1 MNDAM
6 QKEWEKKDELP
17 ALFEVKM
24 FHQALDKQT
33 RHYHEYLKIHPGFK
47 KKLQNDTKK
56 RKNEMK
62 AFQSLIK

>member
-6 QKEWEKKDELP
+6 QKEWEKKDELS
-17 ALFEVKM
+17 ALLEVKM

-47 KKLQNDTKK
+47 KKNYKMILKK
-56 RKNEMK
+56 ERMK
-62 AFQSLIK
+62 

>member
-6 QKEWEKKDELP
+6 QKEWEKKDELS
-17 ALFEVKM
+17 ALLEVKM

-33 RHYHEYLKIHPGFK
+33 RPYHEYLKIYPGFK

-62 AFQSLIK
+62 AFQ

>member
-1 MNDAM
+1 MG
-6 QKEWEKKDELP
+6 KKDELS
-17 ALFEVKM
+17 ALLEVKM

-47 KKLQNDTKK
+47 KKKLQNDTKK

-62 AFQSLIK
+62 AFQ